1 MKKWFRVT
9 HAFFSLKKRPSFIK
23 RKGTTLYTKRE
34 SPTKARDDGSS
45 FHRTKIRREQPTKR
59 TDDDED
65 EDLRDVE
72 RGRTGTRTLLEKA
85 SSLFFFKVSSSSS
98 GREEE
103 KGRRRR

>member
-1 MKKWFRVT
+1 MKKR
-9 HAFFSLKKRPSFIK
+9 RIK

-45 FHRTKIRREQPTKR
+45 FHRTKIRREQQPTKR

-98 GREEE
+98 SGREEE